1 MPAKLAGRTTH
12 VAVGTSHFTFF
23 NFRKNPLP
31 PVAIR
36 NHFADSR
43 PLLAPNVVKVENHRI
58 MFAAINAGM
67 FLQIS

>member
-12 VAVGTSHFTFF
+12 VAVGTSHITFF
-23 NFRKNPLP
+23 NFGQNPLP

-43 PLLAPNVVKVENHRI
+43 PLFSPDVVKVENYRI
-58 MFAAINAGM
+58 MFAAINARM
-67 FLQIS
+67 FLHIS